1 MTAIE
6 ATNLTKHYGEVKA
19 VRGVDLTV
27 EAGSIHGFVGP
38 NGAGKSTTMGMLVG
52 VVTPT
57 VGEAFIYG
65 EPAGSHAALQ
75 QIGFAPQDPVF
86 YESMTGRGYLRFVGS
101 VSGVDGSVR
110 DRVEE
115 LLDWLELKDAAG
127 QPIGGY
133 SGGMERRLG
142 LAQAMIHDPDLLI
155 LDEPTAELDP
165 QGRAAIIDA
174 LENLAGEG
182 KTVFVS
188 SHVLAE
194 LEQFIETV
202 TVIDDGRIAT
212 SGPLEEV
219 RSAVADAFLVES
231 TDNERLLE
239 MLADRPAVE
248 RVERRDGQGLAV
260 WAEDFDAFAT
270 DLPAVLSDAGI
281 GLRSLHQENGLE
293 EAFLEMTA
301 SGAEGD
307 D

>member
-57 VGEAFIYG
+57 VGEAFVYG

-174 LENLAGEG
+174 LENLAEEG

-202 TVIDDGRIAT
+202 TVIDDGRIVT
-212 SGPLEEV
+212 SGPLKEV

-260 WAEDFDAFAT
+260 WTDDHDAFAT